1 MEKKP
6 KHKRKYRR
14 GGHILSLDELVQQDL
29 VYFRDKIQPKGWFMS
44 WQLRMVSMLIG
55 TNGCIYYAIKNEEGD
70 EQNG

>member
-1 MEKKP
+1 MENKP

-55 TNGCIYYAIKNEEGD
+55 PNGCIYYAIKNEEGD